1 MSAAKEGDNMN
12 YQIRGLSIHAEVHGT
27 AEPALVFLHY
37 WGGTSRT
44 WRKVTAELEGQ
55 FKTVAYDA
63 RGWGK
68 SDKTLAGYKLADLAD
83 EALSLVKALGI
94 KRYVLVGHS
103 MGGKVAQLIA
113 SRRPEG
119 LVGLI
124 LVAPAQPTP
133 RHNPDEMREEQLHAY
148 DNRENVLKV
157 IGSGRLTARPLSP
170 EILEQIVEDSLSGS
184 REATMAFPMK
194 SILEDISAEVA
205 NINVPTV
212 VLAGEL
218 DQVDSIER
226 HKTEVLAYLPNA
238 ELRIIKGSGHLIP
251 NDEPHELAKEISGFM
266 GRLLLSRDN
275 A

>member
-1 MSAAKEGDNMN
+1 MN
-12 YQIRGLSIHAEVHGT
+12 YQIQGLSIHAEVHGT

-94 KRYVLVGHS
+94 KQYVLVGHS

-133 RHNPDEMREEQLHAY
+133 RHNPDEMREQQLHAY
-148 DNRENVLKV
+148 DNRENVLKA
-157 IGSGRLTARPLSP
+157 IGSGRLTARTPSP

-184 REATMAFPMK
+184 REATMAYPME
-194 SILEDISAEVA
+194 SILEDI
-205 NINVPTV
+205 
-212 VLAGEL
+212 
-218 DQVDSIER
+218 
-226 HKTEVLAYLPNA
+226 
-238 ELRIIKGSGHLIP
+238 
-251 NDEPHELAKEISGFM
+251 
-266 GRLLLSRDN
+266 
-275 A
+275 

>member
-1 MSAAKEGDNMN
+1 MN
-12 YQIRGLSIHAEVHGT
+12 YQIQGLSIHAEVHGT

-94 KRYVLVGHS
+94 KQYVLVGHS

-133 RHNPDEMREEQLHAY
+133 RHNPDEMREQQLHAY
-148 DNRENVLKV
+148 DNRENVLKA
-157 IGSGRLTARPLSP
+157 IGSGRLTARTPSP

-184 REATMAFPMK
+184 REATMAYPME

-212 VLAGEL
+212 LLAGEL

-238 ELRIIKGSGHLIP
+238 EFKIIKGSGHLIP
-251 NDEPHELAKEISGFM
+251 IDEPVQLAKEIASFTM
-266 GRLLLSRDN
+266 RL
-275 A
+275 AG